1 MSGRFDY
8 VKYDVAATAVSN
20 DIIGKCVELET
31 LLDLLRDSRE
41 KSLAITEL
49 EQFAMW
55 AGKAV
60 RSDLRMRE
68 AGMPDGIKLAPA
80 TPHTTDDRASE
91 LLNRAP
97 RPIDP
102 NDHTWPT
109 AYLEWLKE
117 VDSAAKPALAAGTA
131 MTASTEINQI
141 KQAGQ

>member
-20 DIIGKCVELET
+20 DIIGKCIEL
-31 LLDLLRDSRE
+31 
-41 KSLAITEL
+41 
-49 EQFAMW
+49 
-55 AGKAV
+55 

-68 AGMPDGIKLAPA
+68 AGTPDGIKLAPA

-102 NDHTWPT
+102 NDPAWPT

-117 VDSAAKPALAAGTA
+117 VDSAAKHTLAAGTA
-131 MTASTEINQI
+131 LTASTEINQI